1 MLLDLLQGFRNFE
14 FLARM
19 SGVKVWSR
27 TYALL
32 CSSTSAGVEL
42 LGFQSSLSGHEVE
55 LWSFSVRVLV
65 VSSNVR
71 SKISIHST
79 LDKTYQRWY
88 ILGMK
93 PILNASF
100 FRTDSGNEPVREWL
114 KALSATERR
123 IMGEDIK
130 TVQFGWPLGMPL
142 VRHLEGG
149 IWEIRIKLEN
159 RIARILFCLE
169 GSTMVI
175 LHGFIKK
182 QQATPKQDLDLAK
195 ERLKILKRK

>member
-1 MLLDLLQGFRNFE
+1 MKSSIPRWTSNGSIKIDNHELLDRVYQ
-14 FLARM
+14 
-19 SGVKVWSR
+19 VWYNL
-27 TYALL
+27 T
-32 CSSTSAGVEL
+32 
-42 LGFQSSLSGHEVE
+42 
-55 LWSFSVRVLV
+55 
-65 VSSNVR
+65 
-71 SKISIHST
+71 
-79 LDKTYQRWY
+79 
-88 ILGMK
+88 MK

-100 FRTDSGNEPVREWL
+100 FRSDSGNEPVREWL
-114 KALSATERR
+114 KALSATDRR

-130 TVQFGWPLGMPL
+130 TVQFGWPIGMPL
-142 VRHLEGG
+142 VRHLDGG
-149 IWEIRIKLEN
+149 IWEIRVKLEN

>member
-1 MLLDLLQGFRNFE
+1 
-14 FLARM
+14 M
-19 SGVKVWSR
+19 SQSR
-27 TYALL
+27 KIPAFFYR
-32 CSSTSAGVEL
+32 SAG
-42 LGFQSSLSGHEVE
+42 G
-55 LWSFSVRVLV
+55 
-65 VSSNVR
+65 
-71 SKISIHST
+71 
-79 LDKTYQRWY
+79 D
-88 ILGMK
+88 
-93 PILNASF
+93 
-100 FRTDSGNEPVREWL
+100 EPVREWL

-149 IWEIRIKLEN
+149 IWEIRVKLEN

-195 ERLKILKRK
+195 DRLKILKRK

>member
-1 MLLDLLQGFRNFE
+1 MAVSKFTIMNYCHELLD
-14 FLARM
+14 
-19 SGVKVWSR
+19 
-27 TYALL
+27 
-32 CSSTSAGVEL
+32 
-42 LGFQSSLSGHEVE
+42 
-55 LWSFSVRVLV
+55 RV
-65 VSSNVR
+65 
-71 SKISIHST
+71 
-79 LDKTYQRWY
+79 YQRWY
-88 ILGMK
+88 NLKMK

-100 FRTDSGNEPVREWL
+100 FRSDSGNEPVREWL
-114 KALSATERR
+114 KALSATDRR

-142 VRHLEGG
+142 VRHLDGG
-149 IWEIRIKLEN
+149 IWEIRVKLEN